1 MQIHSD
7 RMQPLCRNRAYSA
20 EGRLFHL
27 LFTSREKFFHV
38 AFLRRLR
45 ISRSLAGAILLY
57 AQSRR
62 DAMNS
67 TDSQTCGLITAGFPP
82 LRQPKPEI
90 ADRGAVRLGS
100 GSITGGFPPRR

>member
-45 ISRSLAGAILLY
+45 ISRSFSGGNFALRAIKE
-57 AQSRR
+57 RR
-62 DAMNS
+62 DEF
-67 TDSQTCGLITAGFPP
+67 D
-82 LRQPKPEI
+82 
-90 ADRGAVRLGS
+90 
-100 GSITGGFPPRR
+100 